1 MKQTK
6 IVATISD
13 LRCDVDFI
21 QKLYDAGMNVVRMN
35 TAHATEEG
43 MLKIIRNVRKVSPK
57 IAILID
63 TKGPEVRTTE
73 CEKPLQYQVG
83 EMIRIM
89 GDPER
94 KSTHDVISVN
104 YKNFVRDVQVGQ
116 TVLIDDGDIGF
127 KIREKHDSENYLLCE
142 VLNEGEVKSRKSVNV
157 PGANIQLPALTDK
170 DRKNILFA
178 IKNDLDFIAHS
189 FVRSKKDIR
198 CITEILEQYSS
209 QIRII
214 AKIENQEG
222 VDNIDEILEAADGIM
237 IARGDLGI
245 EVPQEKIPGI
255 QRSLTRRAVLAHK
268 PVIVATQMLHSM
280 IKHPRPTR
288 TEVTDIANAVYFRTD
303 AVMLSGET
311 AYGDY
316 PVEAV
321 ETMAKVVEQAERD
334 KLTQFDI
341 RIPLSEHCDTT
352 EFFAKEAVR
361 ASKKLPVKIIVVDSL
376 TGRTARYVASFR
388 GEVPVYA
395 LCYRGLTMRHLALSY
410 GVETIYMPEDRMNSA
425 KEYYITTLRKMLD
438 NGQLR
443 SDDCAAY
450 LGNSKKHGSI
460 LTSFM
465 EINRVRD
472 VLESAEIFDDKGNEI
487 SMK

>member
-1 MKQTK
+1 MDKQTK
-6 IVATISD
+6 IVATVSD
-13 LRCDVDFI
+13 QRCDVDFI
-21 QKLYDAGMNVVRMN
+21 QKLYNAGMNVVRMN
-35 TAHATEEG
+35 TAHATPEG
-43 MLKIIRNVRKVSPK
+43 MLKIIENVRKVSPK

-63 TKGPEVRTTE
+63 TKGPEVRTTA
-73 CEKPLQYQVG
+73 CEGKITYSKG
-83 EMIRIM
+83 ETIRVT
-89 GDPER
+89 GQPELET
-94 KSTHDVISVN
+94 THDVIAVN
-104 YKNFVRDVQVGQ
+104 YPGFVKDVAVGL
-116 TVLIDDGDIGF
+116 TILIDDGEIGF
-127 KIREKHDSENYLLCE
+127 TVLEKHEDENYLLCE
-142 VLNEGEVKSRKSVNV
+142 VQNDAELGSHKSVNV
-157 PGANIQLPALTDK
+157 PGTRINLPALTDK
-170 DRKNILFA
+170 DRRNIKFA
-178 IKNDLDFIAHS
+178 IDNDLDFIAHS
-189 FVRSKKDIR
+189 FVRSKEDIR
-198 CITEILEQYSS
+198 SITEILEQYSS

-255 QRSLTRRAVLAHK
+255 QRRLTRCAVLAHK

-321 ETMAKVVEQAERD
+321 DTMAKVVAQAEKD

-341 RIPLSEHCDTT
+341 HIPLSDHCDTT

-361 ASKKLPVKIIVVDSL
+361 ASKKLPVKIIIVDSL

-388 GEVPVYA
+388 GEIPVYA
-395 LCYRGLTMRHLALSY
+395 LCYREETMRHLALSY
-410 GVETIYMPEDRMNSA
+410 GVETIYMPRNRNSQ
-425 KEYYITTLRKMLD
+425 EYYIATLRKMLD
-438 NGQLR
+438 NGVLKADDYAVYLSSGKKR
-443 SDDCAAY
+443 S
-450 LGNSKKHGSI
+450 SI

-465 EINRVRD
+465 EINRVQD
-472 VLESAEIFDDKGNEI
+472 VLENADIYELPSKNRTME
-487 SMK
+487 